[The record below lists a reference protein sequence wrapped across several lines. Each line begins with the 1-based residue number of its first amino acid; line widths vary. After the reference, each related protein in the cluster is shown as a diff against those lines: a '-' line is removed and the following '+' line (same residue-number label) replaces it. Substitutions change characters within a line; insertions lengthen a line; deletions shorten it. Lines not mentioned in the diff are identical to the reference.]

1 MPEFDLDSL
10 KKTWQEQPVQEKY
23 NDNEILTMLNRNSR
37 NYMKYIFWI
46 SVAEFAIFSV
56 FGLYYFIQGNENNSF
71 LIFLEKLGINKNP
84 EIEYNLGGGYFTV
97 KIITL
102 IVTGYFVIKFYK
114 NYRKIKVDEDLKNFI
129 TRILNF
135 NKTVNAFIITNII
148 LFVMFTL
155 TLTLFVLYTI
165 SSQNL
170 ILESSTITSFILGFA
185 LSTVICV
192 LLIWCYYRLV
202 YGIIMTKLNRNL
214 NQLKEIDS
222 QEI

>member
-10 KKTWQEQPVQEKY
+10 KKTWQEQPVQDKY

-71 LIFLEKLGINKNP
+71 LILLEKLGIHKNP
-84 EIEYNLGGGYFTV
+84 EIEYNLDAIYFTV

-135 NKTVNAFIITNII
+135 KKTVNAFIITNII

-170 ILESSTITSFILGFA
+170 ILESSTITGFILGFA